1 MIARAGQLVFA
12 RRQVESRH
20 AGQMPRSA
28 YSFSENFWAK
38 RALKTPTFRISPA
51 FGLTKPKQKHNIATC
66 WLNPMYPPLSPQLWA
81 ISSSETLKYPLMVYP
96 LNNGE
101 VFWVYVSWDTR
112 YVSMI
117 SLLYSEYPIFPI
129 KVPIVRC
136 TQFSD
141 TTFSHYRYG
150 TATML

>member
-1 MIARAGQLVFA
+1 MLAKSHVFPSKSTI
-12 RRQVESRH
+12 V
-20 AGQMPRSA
+20 G
-28 YSFSENFWAK
+28 YKFVW
-38 RALKTPTFRISPA
+38 
-51 FGLTKPKQKHNIATC
+51 NIKV
-66 WLNPMYPPLSPQLWA
+66 P
-81 ISSSETLKYPLMVYP
+81 I
-96 LNNGE
+96 NGE

-141 TTFSHYRYG
+141 TPFSHYRYG
-150 TATML
+150 TATTML